1 MCINL
6 CTHMFRLA
14 EILLEVV
21 MNGLI
26 AMLYILIAFL
36 PFWNVGDR
44 PYFLPSGEVVLLML
58 NSIGHDQ
65 IQVFSRITCIAC
77 ELVAQHPYSLSFF
90 VAINHLRNFSYIWN
104 LTQCTPTHQGFSN
117 DTMSVARGVKQRNKE
132 NKQLITS

>member
-1 MCINL
+1 
-6 CTHMFRLA
+6 MFRLA

-26 AMLYILIAFL
+26 AMLYFIAFL
-36 PFWNVGDR
+36 PLWNVGDR

-65 IQVFSRITCIAC
+65 IQVFSRITSVAC

-90 VAINHLRNFSYIWN
+90 VAINHLRNFQYNWPKFEPVN
-104 LTQCTPTHQGFSN
+104 
-117 DTMSVARGVKQRNKE
+117 
-132 NKQLITS
+132 